1 MTSPAVGLLQALE
14 QIPDPRGRQG
24 LRHPLVAMLA
34 TVVCAVLCGHR
45 SYAAMAQWIHAQEVS
60 FWHLLGF
67 RRRPPQEDAFRKFL
81 NKLDPQLLS
90 CVLNEWVSQLQADV
104 TPLVDAQA
112 ETLDPQTIDGK
123 TLRGTRDKWE
133 RARQVVSILENVTG
147 RIQAEVPVPAETN
160 ENKAAVELLKSL
172 ALHGKIVV
180 ADAGF
185 CQRDFC
191 QQVQEQGGE
200 YLVLVKDNQPTLHQ
214 EVRQAFVIP
223 KGFSPLPGAL
233 GSGSPSDC
241 DHHTKEP
248 WSH

>member
-1 MTSPAVGLLQALE
+1 MTSPAAGLLQALE

-45 SYAAMAQWIHAQEVS
+45 SYAAIGQWIHAQEVS

-67 RRRPPQEDAFRKFL
+67 RRRPPQEDAFRRFL
-81 NKLDPQLLS
+81 NKLDPQRLAA
-90 CVLNEWVSQLQADV
+90 VLNEWVDQLDGSEALPSSVQA
-104 TPLVDAQA
+104 AA
-112 ETLDPQTIDGK
+112 LDPQTIDGK
-123 TLRGTRDKWE
+123 TLKGTRGKWE
-133 RARQVVSILENVTG
+133 RARQVVSILENATG
-147 RIQAEVPVPAETN
+147 RIQAEIPVPTETN

-172 ALHGKIVV
+172 VLQGKIVV

-191 QQVQEQGGE
+191 QQVREQGGE

-223 KGFSPLPGAL
+223 KGFSPLSGAF
-233 GSGSPSDC
+233 GP
-241 DHHTKEP
+241 
-248 WSH
+248 